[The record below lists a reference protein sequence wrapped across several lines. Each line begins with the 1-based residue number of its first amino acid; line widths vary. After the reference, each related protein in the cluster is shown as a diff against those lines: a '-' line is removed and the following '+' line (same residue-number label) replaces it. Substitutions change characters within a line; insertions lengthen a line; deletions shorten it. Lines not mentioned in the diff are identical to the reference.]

1 MSAAVA
7 APILQSRAKASPAAS
22 HRAQTALIPPG
33 PSEYAVF
40 LLVSRAPAPTPTPTL
55 WAANAGGARDVLG
68 TLVLSGLGTSHW
80 QAAQGSD
87 VVVVLQELLFRSVT
101 GNARGAKLDFTADV
115 SRRLLA
121 QRLLCACVVPVFA
134 TDACKLSNA
143 SL

>member
-7 APILQSRAKASPAAS
+7 APILQSRAKASPAAG

-40 LLVSRAPAPTPTPTL
+40 LLVSRAPTPTL

-87 VVVVLQELLFRSVT
+87 AVVVLQWLLFRSVT
-101 GNARGAKLDFTADV
+101 GNALEEGPSWT
-115 SRRLLA
+115 S
-121 QRLLCACVVPVFA
+121 QR
-134 TDACKLSNA
+134 T
-143 SL
+143 